1 MYKFNNTN
9 FLVNFY
15 SSEAF
20 FTVKKGSKNDSFER
34 RSCESQDCGK
44 VRPRCYKHPNYEY
57 FNCTVVCA
65 TSACAI
71 LANAGIHPLSRLTQ
85 RTCGSSS
92 QRVVKQAERLPDFM
106 PQRGA
111 VPQTPVRKVLRP

>member
-1 MYKFNNTN
+1 MTV
-9 FLVNFY
+9 LRG
-15 SSEAF
+15 EAANHKIAAKSARAV
-20 FTVKKGSKNDSFER
+20 TE
-34 RSCESQDCGK
+34 
-44 VRPRCYKHPNYEY
+44 HPNYEY
-57 FNCTVVCA
+57 FNCTVVRA